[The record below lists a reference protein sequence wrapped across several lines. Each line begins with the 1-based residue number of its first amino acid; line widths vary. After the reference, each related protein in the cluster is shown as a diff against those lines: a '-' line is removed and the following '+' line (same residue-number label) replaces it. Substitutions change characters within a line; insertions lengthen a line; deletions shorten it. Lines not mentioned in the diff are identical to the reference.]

1 MVNILLANGFEE
13 VEALT
18 PCDMLRRAEIEV
30 NLISTEDDIFVT
42 GNHGITVKCDKM
54 LSEVSDCEMVVLP
67 GGLPGVPN
75 LMANKK
81 VMELVEN
88 QVKSNKRVGAI
99 CAAPWILGE
108 LGLTEGKKATCY
120 PGFEEKLTGAEAL
133 SEKVITDGLVTTS
146 KAAGTAMDFAFEIIR
161 VLKDKETAD
170 KIKNSIYFN

>member
-30 NLISTEDDIFVT
+30 NLVSTENDIFVT
-42 GNHGITVKCDKM
+42 GNHGISVKCDKM
-54 LSEVSDCEMVVLP
+54 LDQISECEMVILP

-75 LMANKK
+75 LMANEK
-81 VMELVEN
+81 VMELVSN
-88 QVKSNKRVGAI
+88 QIAGGKRVGAI

-108 LGLTEGKKATCY
+108 LELTEGKNVTCY
-120 PGFEEKLTGAEAL
+120 PGFEEKLKGAL
-133 SEKVITDGLVTTS
+133 ISMEKAVTDGLITTS

-161 VLKDKETAD
+161 VLKDKETSD
-170 KIKNSIYFN
+170 KVKNSIYFN

>member
-30 NLISTEDDIFVT
+30 NLVSAEKDIFVT

-54 LSEVSDCEMVVLP
+54 LSEIADCEMVILP

-81 VMELVEN
+81 VVELVEN
-88 QVKSNKRVGAI
+88 QVKIGKRVGAI

-108 LGLTEGKKATCY
+108 LGLTEGKKVTCY
-120 PGFEEKLTGAEAL
+120 PGFEEKLTGADAT
-133 SEKVITDGLVTTS
+133 SEKVVTDGLVTTS
-146 KAAGTAMDFAFEIIR
+146 KAAGTAMDFAFEIIK
-161 VLKDKETAD
+161 VLKNAEISDKV
-170 KIKNSIYFN
+170 KNSIYFN